1 MVTIIEN
8 GKPVCLDICV
18 HFFLQYAHMRK
29 LLWQDI
35 APQSALH
42 AVLVAGRGRGFQA
55 QAHTHDFYEM
65 FFVQAGAMRHE
76 INEETHIVQ
85 AGELWFLHP
94 EDTHSIRYILGRILH
109 YTNVAFPA
117 NLYQAFCH
125 AAGLPLSPP
134 YTHVTIAPAEQHVV
148 QEAFRIAL
156 DVYTK
161 NDAQTLELFR
171 FLGNTL
177 GHFRPT
183 LASPTAY
190 ENFPDW
196 LVLTCEEFVQNAESL
211 RIGLPS
217 LQQTAPVS
225 AGHLARVLKASTGQS
240 PTEWIN
246 EKRLARSAT
255 LLATTALPILDIAL
269 ECGFVQLSYFY
280 RLFKNHYHL
289 SPARYRQQ
297 AYAPVAP
304 V

>member
-1 MVTIIEN
+1 
-8 GKPVCLDICV
+8 
-18 HFFLQYAHMRK
+18 MRQ

-35 APQSALH
+35 APKSALH
-42 AVLVAGRGRGFQA
+42 AALVAGKGRGFQA
-55 QAHTHDFYEM
+55 QTHRHDFYEI

-76 INEETHIVQ
+76 INGETQMVQ

-94 EDTHSIRYILGRILH
+94 EDTHSIRYMPGRVLH

-117 NLYQAFCH
+117 NLYVAFCH
-125 AAGLPLSPP
+125 AVDLPLSPLC
-134 YTHVTIAPAEQHVV
+134 THVTISPAEQHAV
-148 QEAFRIAL
+148 QEAFRRAL
-156 DVYTK
+156 DEYTK
-161 NDAQTLELFR
+161 NDTDALELFR

-177 GHFRPT
+177 GYLRPT
-183 LASPTAY
+183 VALPTAY

-196 LVLTCEEFVQNAESL
+196 LVSVCEEFVKNAESL
-211 RIGLPS
+211 RVGLPR
-217 LQQTAPVS
+217 LQNNAPVS

-246 EKRLARSAT
+246 EKRLIRSAT
-255 LLATTALPILDIAL
+255 LLATTTLPIVDIAL

-280 RLFKNHYHL
+280 RLFKNRYGL

-304 V
+304 TL